1 MGSGESLSLRCAP
14 ILLGSILL
22 CSGCGATLESG
33 VGGQELALVPL
44 QPGVAEIL
52 DGARESLRAGDVS
65 GASDRYSGLV
75 EAHPDDPWLAVLY
88 QETRYQFA
96 QGLSGEEAEVLVEN
110 LRSSYR
116 AKAEAS
122 PTPMNLL
129 LAARSET
136 DSYAALYLTE
146 RALALDP
153 AFAWGRYARAHT
165 LSELGKMQAAKA
177 EVERAIRLDPGLLP
191 AWRLLAWLRSRAGE
205 RDLAIETW
213 SSWLGAVS
221 DDSRV
226 SDAARYEAICDLG
239 VLLVRAKRHE
249 EAMILLDTALVDQ
262 APLDESSRS
271 SSLLAVAA
279 SEAGALEE
287 ALAALRVARES
298 DPLQLLFIVQEALL
312 LERLEP
318 QSEAAH
324 DAWAEVI
331 EQTQGATGIG
341 ALLQRTR
348 AEAHLAAMEL
358 MEDEVSR

>member
-1 MGSGESLSLRCAP
+1 MRCAP

-22 CSGCGATLESG
+22 CSGCGATIESG

-44 QPGVAEIL
+44 QPGVALIL

-65 GASDRYSGLV
+65 GASDRYSSLV
-75 EAHPDDPWLAVLY
+75 EAHPDDAWLAILY

-96 QGLSGEEAEVLVEN
+96 QGLSEEEDEVLVEN

-116 AKAEAS
+116 EKAEAS

-136 DSYAALYLTE
+136 DPYAALFLTE
-146 RALALDP
+146 RALVLDP
-153 AFAWGRYARAHT
+153 AFAWGRYGRAHT
-165 LSELGKMQAAKA
+165 LSQLGKMEDAKA
-177 EVERAIRLDPGLLP
+177 EVERAVRLDPGLLP

-213 SSWLGAVS
+213 SSWLEAVS
-221 DDSRV
+221 DDPRV
-226 SDAARYEAICDLG
+226 SDAARREAICDLG

-249 EAMILLDTALVDQ
+249 EAMVLLDTAIVDL
-262 APLDESSRS
+262 APLDDLSSRS

-287 ALAALRVARES
+287 ALAALRLARES

-318 QSEAAH
+318 HSEAAYA
-324 DAWAEVI
+324 AWAEVI

-348 AEAHLAAMEL
+348 AEAHLAGMRL